1 MLVAASALLA
11 GACTDAD
18 PGSLEN
24 IPVGTPINIGGIT
37 TDALSVARPTT
48 RTLEDDV
55 DLKET
60 DAEQID
66 WLLPPLM
73 SGLNIT
79 YGNLVTN
86 ADGTVSER
94 NKHVAQLKLLTDVSH
109 NIQYSTYDDENG
121 VQHRLAKYTFK
132 YIKTEGG
139 VTAGNNAKWYDNGPH
154 FFEGV
159 YVPEQLR
166 QESSVPADLTTNQ
179 SGKNYEYLTHY
190 LGMPADCQISATI
203 SRIRLPF
210 KHRLARVLAYVL
222 IDPKM
227 DVDAGQKITIRGY
240 KSTAAEQSSGQDDP
254 NTTDI
259 RFCKVKVL
267 KDVKVEANGGLTPQ
281 WSDEIRKVVP
291 HFVGENGGMTSE
303 GEFVPGDF
311 IMYHHKKHDTY
322 HAPSSSD
329 YAAAKADFAQKG
341 VNSAYE
347 KIVYEN
353 APCYDLIVEP
363 SYSDAAHVMY
373 DEEGFYRSDGTIDES
388 KRTAWA
394 NTRNK
399 IVFEVTLSNGLHYTK
414 EFNFNDLNANYQTV
428 VYLRIQRESIDYDN
442 SGSEEWINA
451 TGTDGYYGVNNKNE
465 GNILSDAG
473 SSWQRAFHIGTNNWD
488 ITDGSHYTEDN
499 ENDYH
504 ADKDGQYLSQIKWI
518 EAFAKAHKDGIH
530 HGDYFILDQDIT
542 IDASLLPA
550 DFKFTGHLDGRGHT
564 ITLTGSA
571 RATLFDGLYGDYT
584 TNQESGGTPWEANVH
599 KEGSYWVPWP
609 GYRAE
614 LLNTVFNCALFPSG
628 ASITGYIYNC
638 KYADGTKIPD
648 HVPTNI
654 PQY

>member
-11 GACTDAD
+11 SACTDAD
-18 PGSLEN
+18 SISLEN
-24 IPVGTPINIGGIT
+24 FPAGAPINIGGIST
-37 TDALSVARPTT
+37 EALTVAKPET
-48 RTLEDDV
+48 RTLDD
-55 DLKET
+55 DLNLKET

-73 SGLNIT
+73 NGLNIT

-94 NKHVAQLKLLTDVSH
+94 NKHVAQLKLVTDVSH
-109 NIQYSTYDDENG
+109 NIQYSTYEDENG
-121 VQHRLAKYTFK
+121 EHRLAKYTFK

-166 QESSVPADLTTNQ
+166 QGSVPADLTTNQ

-210 KHRLARVLAYVL
+210 KHRLSRVLAYVL

-227 DVDAGQKITIRGY
+227 DEDAGRKITIRGY
-240 KSTAAEQSSGQDDP
+240 KSTAAEQSSGKDDP
-254 NTTDI
+254 NTSDI
-259 RFCKVKVL
+259 RFNRVKVL

-281 WSDEIRKVVP
+281 WSDEVRKVVP
-291 HFVGENGGMTSE
+291 HFVGENGGMTSD
-303 GEFVPGDF
+303 GVFKQGDF

-322 HAPSSSD
+322 HAPSSAD
-329 YAAAKADFAQKG
+329 YAAATADYAQKG
-341 VNSAYE
+341 ASSAYE
-347 KIVYEN
+347 QIVYKN

-373 DEEGFYRSDGTIDES
+373 DEDGYYDSNGAINES
-388 KRTAWA
+388 KRTEWA
-394 NTRNK
+394 RTNNK
-399 IVFEVTLSNGLHYTK
+399 ILFEVTLSNGLHYTK

-442 SGSEEWINA
+442 SGSEEWSKDE
-451 TGTDGYYGVNNKNE
+451 GTDGYYGVNNQNP

-473 SSWQRAFHIGTNNWD
+473 SSWQRAFHIGTRNEG
-488 ITDGSHYTEDN
+488 ITDGSHYTENN
-499 ENDYH
+499 EEDYH
-504 ADKDGQYLSQIKWI
+504 PDKDGQYITVDNWI
-518 EAFAKAHKDGIH
+518 NAFAEAHQGGKH

-542 IDASLLPA
+542 IDASKLPS
-550 DFKFTGHLDGRGHT
+550 DFKFTGHLDGRGHK
-564 ITLTGSA
+564 ITLIGT
-571 RATLFDGLYGDYT
+571 RNTLFDGLFGDYST
-584 TNQESGGTPWEANVH
+584 SQETNSNVTPWEANVH
-599 KEGSYWVPWP
+599 KEGNYWVPVS

-614 LLNTVFNCALFPSG
+614 LLNTNFICTKLFPEG
-628 ASITGYIYNC
+628 YTPTGYIYNC
-638 KYADGTKIPD
+638 KVNGAKIAD
-648 HVPTNI
+648 HVPTSI
-654 PQY
+654 PKY